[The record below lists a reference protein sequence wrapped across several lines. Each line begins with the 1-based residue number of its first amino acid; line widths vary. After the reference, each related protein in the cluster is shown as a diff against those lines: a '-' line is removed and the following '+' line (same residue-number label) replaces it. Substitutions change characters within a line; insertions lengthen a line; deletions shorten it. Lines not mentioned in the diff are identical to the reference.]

1 MGRKN
6 KTNHTLQPVKTRNQ
20 RNLTPDQRELEELVD
35 KLLRIS
41 TLPQQPIIQKSLEN
55 QKEINNI
62 TERVKKLEV
71 NKDSKSSVDN
81 RVTSAIINNF
91 MKWCTENGAH
101 LNGCSIQE
109 FEGYE
114 LGIKAEVDIQQS
126 SLVIAVPRKLM
137 MSIENARESILKDLV
152 QKDKILSTMPNV
164 TLAIFLLLEK
174 FKGDSFWKPY
184 IEILPKTYTTVL
196 YFSIEELE
204 ELKGSPTLDL
214 ALRQIKSISRQ
225 YAYFHK
231 LFATSDDPVS
241 KVMRNRF
248 TFKEYC
254 WAVSTIMTRQNT
266 IPFQENYHA
275 LIPLWDMCNHTNG
288 TISTAYNPVLDRS
301 ECLALRNFKAG
312 EQLFIFYG
320 GRSNADLFVHNGFV
334 FEDNDYDVYWIR
346 LGISKSD
353 PLQEKRNIL
362 LNKLS
367 ISSTTDFSIRK
378 DAKPID
384 GQLLAFLR
392 IFNMNEEQLDHW
404 ISSVKSG
411 DLECIECAVETTV
424 ENKAWTFLQARLKL
438 LLATY
443 KTTLEEDEKLI
454 TEAQTP
460 NRLLAIKMRATEK
473 RIIRETLKYVEQFI
487 KH

>member
-1 MGRKN
+1 
-6 KTNHTLQPVKTRNQ
+6 
-20 RNLTPDQRELEELVD
+20 
-35 KLLRIS
+35 
-41 TLPQQPIIQKSLEN
+41 
-55 QKEINNI
+55 
-62 TERVKKLEV
+62 
-71 NKDSKSSVDN
+71 
-81 RVTSAIINNF
+81 
-91 MKWCTENGAH
+91 
-101 LNGCSIQE
+101 
-109 FEGYE
+109 
-114 LGIKAEVDIQQS
+114 
-126 SLVIAVPRKLM
+126 
-137 MSIENARESILKDLV
+137 
-152 QKDKILSTMPNV
+152 
-164 TLAIFLLLEK
+164 
-174 FKGDSFWKPY
+174 
-184 IEILPKTYTTVL
+184 
-196 YFSIEELE
+196 
-204 ELKGSPTLDL
+204 
-214 ALRQIKSISRQ
+214 
-225 YAYFHK
+225 
-231 LFATSDDPVS
+231 
-241 KVMRNRF
+241 
-248 TFKEYC
+248 
-254 WAVSTIMTRQNT
+254 MTRQNT